1 MRLLPLYFC
10 LWYIMHENICE
21 RKTAMKTFFKEF
33 KEFAVKGNVMTLA
46 VGMIIGLAFQSVV
59 SSLTDNIIS
68 PIIGIFVG
76 QNFDALEVTV
86 RGATIRYGSFIT
98 SVIDFIILALIV
110 FLIVKAMNR
119 LIAGAEKEKEEL
131 KADNTK

>member
-1 MRLLPLYFC
+1 
-10 LWYIMHENICE
+10 
-21 RKTAMKTFFKEF
+21 MKTFFKEF